1 MTQIADPLLILSN
14 IYQNFLKVSV
24 FNSTVLVISKQ
35 AKFYAVQLSDK
46 SFSMDAGYQVL
57 LHAIKTGPFQ
67 HMQHMDVYMNVW
79 MKTGTQY
86 IY

>member
-1 MTQIADPLLILSN
+1 MTQIAEPLLILSN

-46 SFSMDAGYQVL
+46 SFSMDAGYHHLCYHVL
-57 LHAIKTGPFQ
+57 LHAINTGPFQ
-67 HMQHMDVYMNVW
+67 HMQHMDVYMNV
-79 MKTGTQY
+79 
-86 IY
+86 